1 MFNSPLPSASELPSS
16 RQLVRS
22 TAIAFTVAMGLLVT
36 VVMPSEYAV
45 DPTGLGR
52 AMGLTQMGEIKISLA
67 QEALADEAAAKNSA
81 PVVSV
86 SAPAPAPAPAPALA
100 PALALAP
107 APAAVPAPP
116 PASVPA
122 PVQQVAIAKPEKP
135 AAPAAKSD
143 EVSLT
148 LKPGEGREIKLEMRK
163 GSVVTYEW
171 SASGPVNHD
180 THGETYDAAQGDF
193 HSYSKGRQVKGDKG
207 ELTAL
212 FDGTHGWF
220 WRNRTSGNV
229 TIVLNT
235 AGDYLAVKK

>member
-1 MFNSPLPSASELPSS
+1 MFNSPLPSANELPSS

-22 TAIAFTVAMGLLVT
+22 TAIAFAVAMGLLIT

-67 QEALADEAAAKNSA
+67 QEAMADEAAAKNPTA
-81 PVVSV
+81 AVAVSTA
-86 SAPAPAPAPAPALA
+86 APAVV
-100 PALALAP
+100 
-107 APAAVPAPP
+107 PAAP

-122 PVQQVAIAKPEKP
+122 PVQQVAIAQPAKPK
-135 AAPAAKSD
+135 APAAKSD

-163 GSVVTYEW
+163 GSMVTYEW
-171 SASGPVNHD
+171 TASGPVNHD
-180 THGETYDAAQGDF
+180 THGETYNAAQGDF
-193 HSYSKGRQVKGDKG
+193 HSYSKGRQVNGDKG

-220 WRNRTSGNV
+220 WRNRSDNNV
-229 TIVLNT
+229 TISLKT
-235 AGDYLAVKK
+235 TGDYLSVKQ

>member
-1 MFNSPLPSASELPSS
+1 MFNSPLPSANELPSS

-22 TAIAFTVAMGLLVT
+22 TAIALAVAMGLLVT

-52 AMGLTQMGEIKISLA
+52 AMGLTQMGEINISLA
-67 QEALADEAAAKNSA
+67 QEAMADEAAAKNPSPA
-81 PVVSV
+81 VAASTPVPAVPPAA
-86 SAPAPAPAPAPALA
+86 APAN
-100 PALALAP
+100 
-107 APAAVPAPP
+107 
-116 PASVPA
+116 VPA
-122 PVQQVAIAKPEKP
+122 PVQQIAIAQPAKPK
-135 AAPAAKSD
+135 APAAKSD

-163 GSVVTYEW
+163 GSMVAYEW

-180 THGETYDAAQGDF
+180 THGEIYNAAQGDF

-220 WRNRTSGNV
+220 WRNRTASNV
-229 TIVLNT
+229 TIVLNAT
-235 AGDYLAVKK
+235 GDYLAVKK

>member
-22 TAIAFTVAMGLLVT
+22 TAIAFAVAMGLLVT

-67 QEALADEAAAKNSA
+67 QEALADEAAAKNA
-81 PVVSV
+81 PPAVSV
-86 SAPAPAPAPAPALA
+86 SAPAPAAI
-100 PALALAP
+100 
-107 APAAVPAPP
+107 PAPP
-116 PASVPA
+116 PASVPV
-122 PVQQVAIAKPEKP
+122 PVQQVAIAKPAKP

-163 GSVVTYEW
+163 GSVVNYEW

-180 THGETYDAAQGDF
+180 THGETYDAARVT
-193 HSYSKGRQVKGDKG
+193 STATAKGAR
-207 ELTAL
+207 
-212 FDGTHGWF
+212 
-220 WRNRTSGNV
+220 
-229 TIVLNT
+229 
-235 AGDYLAVKK
+235 

>member
-1 MFNSPLPSASELPSS
+1 MFNSPLPSANELPSS

-22 TAIAFTVAMGLLVT
+22 TVIAFAVAMGLLVT

-67 QEALADEAAAKNSA
+67 QEALADEAAAK
-81 PVVSV
+81 PV
-86 SAPAPAPAPAPALA
+86 
-100 PALALAP
+100 
-107 APAAVPAPP
+107 APAASAPEPELASVPAAT
-116 PASVPA
+116 PASVPV
-122 PVQQVAIAKPEKP
+122 PVQQVAIAKPATP

-163 GSVVTYEW
+163 GSVAAYEW

-180 THGETYDAAQGDF
+180 THGETYNAAQGDF

-235 AGDYLAVKK
+235 TGDYLAVKK

>member
-16 RQLVRS
+16 RQLIRS
-22 TAIAFTVAMGLLVT
+22 TAIALVVAMGLLVT

-67 QEALADEAAAKNSA
+67 QEAVADEAATKAA
-81 PVVSV
+81 VPV
-86 SAPAPAPAPAPALA
+86 PAV
-100 PALALAP
+100 
-107 APAAVPAPP
+107 PAAVPAP
-116 PASVPA
+116 AVA
-122 PVQQVAIAKPEKP
+122 PVPQVAAVQ
-135 AAPAAKSD
+135 AAQPVAQPAAKID

-163 GSVVTYEW
+163 GTAVTYEW
-171 SASGPVNHD
+171 NASGPVNHD

-193 HSYSKGRQVKGDKG
+193 HSYSKGRQLKGDKG
-207 ELTAL
+207 ELIAL

-235 AGDYLAVKK
+235 TGDYLNLRK

>member
-16 RQLVRS
+16 RQLIRS
-22 TAIAFTVAMGLLVT
+22 TAIAFAVAMGLLVT

-67 QEALADEAAAKNSA
+67 QEALADEAATKAAVSA
-81 PVVSV
+81 PVTPAPAPEA
-86 SAPAPAPAPAPALA
+86 APAPAPQV
-100 PALALAP
+100 
-107 APAAVPAPP
+107 AAVQPAQ
-116 PASVPA
+116 PA
-122 PVQQVAIAKPEKP
+122 VQ
-135 AAPAAKSD
+135 PAAKTA

-163 GSVVTYEW
+163 GTVVTYEW
-171 SASGPVNHD
+171 NASGPVNHD

-220 WRNRTSGNV
+220 WRNRTTGNV
-229 TIVLNT
+229 TIVLYT
-235 AGDYLAVKK
+235 TGDYLNLKK